1 MVEDV
6 INLISNTGFPIACC
20 CGLFW
25 FSNKLVDKITTV
37 ISDNTLAIQKLS
49 EKMGGEEGE
58 H

>member
-25 FSNKLVDKITTV
+25 FANKLVDKITTV
-37 ISDNTLAIQKLS
+37 ITDNTLAIQKLA
-49 EKMGGEEGE
+49 EKLGSEEG
-58 H
+58 

>member
-25 FSNKLVDKITTV
+25 FANKLVDKITTV
-37 ISDNTLAIQKLS
+37 ITDNTLAIQKLVAKLDA
-49 EKMGGEEGE
+49 EDGEN
-58 H
+58 

>member
-1 MVEDV
+1 MVENV
-6 INLISNTGFPIACC
+6 INLISNTGFPITCC

-49 EKMGGEEGE
+49 EKMGSEEGE